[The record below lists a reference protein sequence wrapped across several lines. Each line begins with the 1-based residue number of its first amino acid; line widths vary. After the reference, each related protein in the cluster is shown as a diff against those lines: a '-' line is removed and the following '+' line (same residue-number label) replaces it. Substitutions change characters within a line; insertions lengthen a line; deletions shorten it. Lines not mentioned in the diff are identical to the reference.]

1 MPLTDTAI
9 RNAKPS
15 EKPVRLFDGG
25 GLYIEVSPSGGKWWR
40 LKYRFAGKEKRLSLG
55 VYPEVGLKEARDRR
69 EDAKQLLADGVDPS
83 VERRVQKVATV
94 ERAASSFEAVAR
106 EWHAKY
112 APSWSESNAKKVLAR
127 LGSDVFPV
135 LLFPTRTKTGRDNSF
150 AVIRMRRSEFL
161 ALRWQDVELQDRFV
175 RLHDTKNGDARDV
188 PLSTRAASM
197 LAGLPRH
204 ISGQVFPVSADAVK
218 KSYSTRCGPNQ
229 RCAVVC
235 AIGKQVFHTRPASPR
250 VLDVLFFD
258 IPPLHHPCREFSNGR

>member
-1 MPLTDTAI
+1 M
-9 RNAKPS
+9 
-15 EKPVRLFDGG
+15 
-25 GLYIEVSPSGGKWWR
+25 
-40 LKYRFAGKEKRLSLG
+40 
-55 VYPEVGLKEARDRR
+55 
-69 EDAKQLLADGVDPS
+69 
-83 VERRVQKVATV
+83 
-94 ERAASSFEAVAR
+94 
-106 EWHAKY
+106 
-112 APSWSESNAKKVLAR
+112 
-127 LGSDVFPV
+127 FPV

-175 RLHDTKNGDARDV
+175 RLHDTKNGDAREV

-229 RCAVVC
+229 RCTVVC
-235 AIGKQVFHTRPASPR
+235 AFGKQVFHARPASPR